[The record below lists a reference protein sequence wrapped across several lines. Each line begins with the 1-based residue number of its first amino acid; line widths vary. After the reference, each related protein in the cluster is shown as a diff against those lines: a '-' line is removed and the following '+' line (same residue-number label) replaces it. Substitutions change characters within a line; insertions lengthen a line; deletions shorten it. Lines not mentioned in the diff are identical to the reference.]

1 MGTSTTMGMSAVD
14 AKGASGAPRDRE
26 GGIFGLVGTAVA
38 LASLPLAPP
47 WPAADAP
54 ADVIRQYFTD
64 HGSAFLAQCIVL
76 SVGFVVLLR
85 LYGGLA
91 RAVAR
96 AGAEGYGWTALA
108 GAAIMTG
115 AIIVGNAPWAVLAYR
130 SPPDAGLLL
139 TMWDLGL
146 ISAFTVAGPCIAAMW
161 IPLGLGVLRTR
172 ALPTGFGYALLGAAA
187 VHIGAGACV
196 ARSGAFSPNGPA
208 GLASIL
214 VHVGCTIAGAVL
226 LLRRV
231 PAAT

>member
-1 MGTSTTMGMSAVD
+1 MSATD
-14 AKGASGAPRDRE
+14 AKSASDAPRDRE

-38 LASLPLAPP
+38 LASLPLAPL

-54 ADVIRQYFTD
+54 ADVIRLYFTD
-64 HGSAFLAQCIVL
+64 HGAEFLAQCIVL

-85 LYGGLA
+85 LYAGLA

-108 GAAIMTG
+108 GAAITTG
-115 AIIVGNAPWAVLAYR
+115 GIILGNAPWAVLAYR
-130 SPPDAGLLL
+130 PPPDAGLLL

-146 ISAFTVAGPCIAAMW
+146 IAAFTVAGPCIAAMW

-172 ALPTGFGYALLGAAA
+172 ALPASFGYALLGAAV

-196 ARSGAFSPNGPA
+196 ARSGAFSPNGAA
-208 GLASIL
+208 GLASIS

-226 LLRRV
+226 LLLRA
-231 PAAT
+231 PAAAG